1 VSDAAAVRRPH
12 ASKPNTLFWQ
22 NRSSEF
28 PGYFPYET
36 ICDGSHSAADVTD
49 RSDLL
54 VTGYCNVEEAMKKKT
69 AIRNLELALIELHYA
84 SADLKHIQTIKNKY
98 IPSSDFDD
106 YLNSSD
112 LEASLST
119 LLSASSAVQSAIV
132 SFKRRSFNRHDEV
145 SLAE

>member
-1 VSDAAAVRRPH
+1 
-12 ASKPNTLFWQ
+12 
-22 NRSSEF
+22 
-28 PGYFPYET
+28 
-36 ICDGSHSAADVTD
+36 
-49 RSDLL
+49 
-54 VTGYCNVEEAMKKKT
+54 
-69 AIRNLELALIELHYA
+69 LELALIELHYA